1 MTRPRPAHL
10 VLGFSALVLILTPVW
25 FMVTGSGQSD
35 SQINSVGQSRVSD
48 PVQEAPQPVER
59 NQPVERIGTQVT
71 TVIPVQVAS
80 PIELSIPELGVTAEI
95 VPVGVDQ
102 ESQVVVPEDIAQ
114 VGWYEFGATPGSGQG
129 SSVLVG
135 HRDGRNYG
143 KGAFYNL
150 GALEPGDTVTVRNAE
165 GQQTTYRVTGREATY
180 KQELPMRELF
190 RETGEEVL
198 TLISCIGVYIPGV
211 GYDQNVVITATPVT
225 GA

>member
-1 MTRPRPAHL
+1 M
-10 VLGFSALVLILTPVW
+10 LGFSALVLILTPLW
-25 FMVTGSGQSD
+25 FVVTGSGQSG
-35 SQINSVGQSRVSD
+35 SQINSVGQSRVSTHN
-48 PVQEAPQPVER
+48 QETPQLAER
-59 NQPVERIGTQVT
+59 TQPVERIGTQVT
-71 TVIPVQVAS
+71 AVTPVQVPS
-80 PIELSIPELGVTAEI
+80 PIELSIPDLGVTAEI

-102 ESQVVVPEDIAQ
+102 DSQVVVPEDIAQ
-114 VGWYEFGATPGSGQG
+114 VGWYKFGATPGSGQG

-150 GALEPGDTVTVRNAE
+150 GALKPGDSVTVRNAE
-165 GQQTTYRVTGREATY
+165 GQETTYRVTGRESTS

-198 TLISCIGVYIPGV
+198 TLISCIGVYVPGV